1 MSEIDTA
8 DDLQDFLEID
18 EDKLPRLGVL
28 GGTFDPPHVGHLILA
43 ETAMNGLG
51 LERVIFVPAAEPPH
65 KQDRP
70 LTPAA
75 QRFAMLERAIA
86 GNPRFSISRIDMDRP
101 GPHYTADML
110 GLLRQQNPSH
120 NLYFL
125 MGADSLNDLSVW
137 RAPAWIIA
145 QAQIAVMR
153 RTGTVINLDALAA
166 KLPGIRDRVTFVD
179 APTIDISAT
188 ALRDTVRAGLSIRYQ
203 VPDTVLE
210 YINKYKLYAGG

>member
-1 MSEIDTA
+1 MTDTT
-8 DDLQDFLEID
+8 DDLHDFLDTD
-18 EDKLPRLGVL
+18 EDKRPRLGVL

-43 ETAMNGLG
+43 ETAVNGLG

-110 GLLRQQNPSH
+110 SLLRQQNPSY

-125 MGADSLNDLSVW
+125 MGADSLNDLAVW

-153 RTGTVINLDALAA
+153 RIGTEINFDALAV
-166 KLPGIRDRVTFVD
+166 KLPGIRNRVTFVD

-203 VPDTVLE
+203 VPDAVLE
-210 YINKYKLYAGG
+210 YINKHRLYVGG

>member
-1 MSEIDTA
+1 MTDTDTL
-8 DDLQDFLEID
+8 DDMQDLPEFD

-28 GGTFDPPHVGHLILA
+28 GGTFDPPHIGHLILA
-43 ETAMNGLG
+43 ETAINGLG
-51 LERVIFVPAAEPPH
+51 LEQVIFVPAGEPPH

-75 QRFAMLERAIA
+75 QRFAMMERAIA
-86 GNPRFSISRIDMDRP
+86 GNPRFSISRVDMDRP

-110 GLLRQQNPSH
+110 SLLRQQNPGH

-153 RTGTVINLDALAA
+153 RTGTVINLDTLAA
-166 KLPGIRDRVTFVD
+166 KVPGLRERVTFVD

-188 ALRDTVRAGLSIRYQ
+188 MLRDTVRAGLSIRYQ
-203 VPDTVLE
+203 VPDAVLE
-210 YINKYKLYAGG
+210 YIAKYRLYAGG